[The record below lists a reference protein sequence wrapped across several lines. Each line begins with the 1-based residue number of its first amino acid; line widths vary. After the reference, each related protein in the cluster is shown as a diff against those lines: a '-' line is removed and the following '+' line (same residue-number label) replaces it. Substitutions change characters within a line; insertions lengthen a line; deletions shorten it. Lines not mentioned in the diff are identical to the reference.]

1 MNMASKIASL
11 LALAVIMLVAGI
23 AATPAALAKPSQPTV
38 SATASAGELQVSWNS
53 VPSAQHYTVGYAN
66 LDDLNQMAAAGR
78 NALDAFYY
86 VTVGAGNTGHTLN
99 GLKPETAYYVLI
111 GAQTER
117 FGATD
122 LSWGPWSNAVTTAG
136 QHGAGFCPIT
146 GLQIPE
152 EGYLNV
158 GNTRTWSDATLKL
171 DSATSPASV
180 PVRGQP
186 DHVPYD
192 GRKLLRLC
200 VTQTNQTGGDLYFQ
214 AGSHNNLSTDR
225 GIGFVRVTGWSDTPI
240 ENGTTEMA
248 CDTWSVPE
256 PATTAVYAISD
267 GDRADVLFRIDLSSI
282 PTTIPTSSSTNTTDT
297 ASVVNQRHIQ
307 QKQYML
313 GLINSQR
320 ADAGVGSVTLGDNV
334 AAQLQAEA
342 GLENCFSSHWGL
354 DGLKPYMR
362 YSLAGGYQ
370 SNGENARGWNYC
382 ITAADG
388 YAPISGIIQEIREA
402 IDGWMQSPGHRR
414 NLLDRWHKQVNI
426 GLAWNRYNTVMYQ
439 HFEGDYV
446 EFDQPPSI
454 VNNVLYISGTAK
466 NGAGFDEN
474 RDLAVQIYYEPP
486 THALTRGQVART
498 YCYDYGL
505 PVAALRW
512 PLGAGYTWT
521 THEYTTTHTSCP
533 DPYDVPA
540 NTPAPNS
547 VDESLDA
554 WQEAYDASQ
563 SATPQSITV
572 PWITASQWTAS
583 GSALAVRAN
592 LSEILNRHGNGVYS
606 VAIWGTIGDEDV
618 EISRRTIFRGVSPPD
633 NYSLDD

>member
-23 AATPAALAKPSQPTV
+23 AATPAALAKPSQPAV

-86 VTVGAGNTGHTLN
+86 VTVGAANTRHTLS

-146 GLQIPE
+146 GLEIPE

-171 DSATSPASV
+171 DGATSPASV

-186 DHVPYD
+186 DYVPYD

-214 AGSHNNLSTDR
+214 AGSHNNISTDR
-225 GIGFVRVTGWSDTPI
+225 GIGFVRVAGWGDTPI
-240 ENGTTEMA
+240 ANETTETA

-267 GDRADVLFRIDLSSI
+267 GDRADRRFQVLFRIDLSSI
-282 PTTIPTSSSTNTTDT
+282 PTTIPTSGSTNTTDT

-313 GLINSQR
+313 GLINSER
-320 ADAGVGSVTLGDNV
+320 ADAGVGSVTLGDKYDGV

-342 GLENCFSSHWGL
+342 GLENGL
-354 DGLKPYMR
+354 LQ
-362 YSLAGGYQ
+362 L
-370 SNGENARGWNYC
+370 
-382 ITAADG
+382 
-388 YAPISGIIQEIREA
+388 
-402 IDGWMQSPGHRR
+402 
-414 NLLDRWHKQVNI
+414 
-426 GLAWNRYNTVMYQ
+426 
-439 HFEGDYV
+439 
-446 EFDQPPSI
+446 
-454 VNNVLYISGTAK
+454 
-466 NGAGFDEN
+466 
-474 RDLAVQIYYEPP
+474 
-486 THALTRGQVART
+486 
-498 YCYDYGL
+498 
-505 PVAALRW
+505 
-512 PLGAGYTWT
+512 PLGAGWS
-521 THEYTTTHTSCP
+521 EVN
-533 DPYDVPA
+533 PYHHSHR
-540 NTPAPNS
+540 TC
-547 VDESLDA
+547 
-554 WQEAYDASQ
+554 
-563 SATPQSITV
+563 AT
-572 PWITASQWTAS
+572 A
-583 GSALAVRAN
+583 
-592 LSEILNRHGNGVYS
+592 
-606 VAIWGTIGDEDV
+606 
-618 EISRRTIFRGVSPPD
+618 
-633 NYSLDD
+633 